1 MFTQSMTKHVVSCV
15 NEEDGVGGAV
25 GNSSSSRFLNSCI
38 IHMSRVIAGYWASP
52 FLPTPPPPAQDGLVS
67 DQIFGSE
74 SQI

>member
-1 MFTQSMTKHVVSCV
+1 MFTQSMTKHVVSRV

-52 FLPTPPPPAQDGLVS
+52 FLPPPPPAQDGLVS